1 MKRQT
6 VLRMLKNRLSDAK
19 WCIQVA
25 KQYDDLTNVL
35 GGRDSPD
42 QFYVNMQNDIKEL
55 EYLINCL
62 TEYKLKNQQ
71 HGSE

>member
-6 VLRMLKNRLSDAK
+6 VLRMLKNRLFDAQWSIK
-19 WCIQVA
+19 A
-25 KQYDDLTNVL
+25 GKEHDDLSNVL

-42 QFYVNMQNDIKEL
+42 QFYINITTDIKEL

-62 TEYKLKNQQ
+62 KEYKLKNQQ